1 MQAVRPGDI
10 LIIDSDIVYASA
22 VEAMLTSRGH
32 HTTVCRTASEGR
44 YQLERFTFDVVLVAR
59 ILSDGDGQQLAHEI
73 KNTTDLS
80 ILSVGMFV
88 STPQEIDDIL
98 YRPSGVMLGG
108 QEVNLSHPDEFIS
121 KTLPLEELPGRVQSL
136 MRMGRYQEE
145 IYNAIGTMMKV
156 AEGIEEQDKR
166 MAGHCKRLSI
176 MAVELGATLG
186 CDEWQLTALD
196 RAGYLHDIGKVAI
209 PGAIISKA
217 ERLSPREMEMIQAH
231 CAMGERLCQ
240 DIAALKP
247 VLPIVRHHHER
258 ADGTGY
264 PDRLRG
270 QEIPI
275 LAQIFS
281 IPDIY
286 DALRMW
292 RPYRP
297 PMNQAQAIDIMR
309 QEVMRGYWN
318 RLVFEAFADK
328 VLPGLEDRLN
338 AAHALWPVI

>member
-10 LIIDSDIVYASA
+10 LIIDSDVSYAA
-22 VEAMLTSRGH
+22 AAENALTSRGH
-32 HTTVCRTASEGR
+32 HITLCRTAAEGR
-44 YQLERFTFDVVLVAR
+44 HQLERFTFDVVLCAR
-59 ILSDGDGQQLAHEI
+59 DLTDADGQQLCHDI
-73 KNTTDLS
+73 KTTTD
-80 ILSVGMFV
+80 IATLSVGLLV
-88 STPQEIDDIL
+88 KTTQEIDDIQ
-98 YRPSGVMLGG
+98 YRPSGMVLGG
-108 QEVNLSHPDEFIS
+108 QRIELIPPDEFIS
-121 KTLPLEELPGRVQSL
+121 KNLPLDELPGRVQSL
-136 MRMGRYQEE
+136 MRLGRYQEE
-145 IYNAIGTMMKV
+145 IYSAIGTLMKV

-166 MAGHCKRLSI
+166 MGGHCKRLSI
-176 MAVELGATLG
+176 MAVQLGAVLG
-186 CDEWQLTALD
+186 CDEWQLSALD

-209 PGAIISKA
+209 PGAVISKS
-217 ERLSPREMEMIQAH
+217 ERLSPREMEIIQSH
-231 CAMGERLCQ
+231 CVLGERLCQ
-240 DIAALKP
+240 DVAALKP
-247 VLPIVRHHHER
+247 VLPIIRHHHER

-297 PMNQAQAIDIMR
+297 PMNQAQAVDIMR

-318 RLVFEAFADK
+318 RLIFETFVDQ
-328 VLPGLEDRLN
+328 VLPGIEERLD
-338 AAHALWPVI
+338 AAHALWPQA

>member
-10 LIIDSDIVYASA
+10 LIIDGDVAYAAAAESSLA
-22 VEAMLTSRGH
+22 ARGH
-32 HTTVCRTASEGR
+32 HVTVCRTAAEGR
-44 YQLERFTFDVVLVAR
+44 YQLERFTFDVVLLAR
-59 ILSDGDGQQLAHEI
+59 ILPDADGQQLTHDI
-73 KNTTDLS
+73 KTTTDLA
-80 ILSVGMFV
+80 ILSIGLLVG
-88 STPQEIDDIL
+88 TAQEINDMM
-98 YRPSGVMLGG
+98 YRPSTMMGG
-108 QEVNLSHPDEFIS
+108 QQIDLVDPDEFIS
-121 KTLPLEELPGRVQSL
+121 KQLPVEELPGRVQSL

-145 IYNAIGTMMKV
+145 IYNSVGTLMKV

-166 MAGHCKRLSI
+166 MSGHCKRLSI
-176 MAVELGATLG
+176 MSVHLGAVLG

-196 RAGYLHDIGKVAI
+196 RAGYLHDIGKVSI

-231 CAMGERLCQ
+231 CALGERLCQ
-240 DIAALKP
+240 DVVALKP
-247 VLPIVRHHHER
+247 VLPIIRHHHER

-297 PMNQAQAIDIMR
+297 PMNEAQAVDVLR

-318 RLVFEAFADK
+318 RMIFEAFVNQ
-328 VLPGLEDRLN
+328 VLPGLEDRLD
-338 AAHALWPVI
+338 AAHVLWPQI

>member
-10 LIIDSDIVYASA
+10 LIIDSDIIYAA
-22 VEAMLTSRGH
+22 AAETSLATRGH
-32 HTTVCRTASEGR
+32 HVTVCRTAAEGR
-44 YQLERFTFDVVLVAR
+44 HQLERFTFDVVLVAR
-59 ILSDGDGQQLAHEI
+59 DLSDGDGQLLCHEI
-73 KNTTDLS
+73 KSTTDLA
-80 ILSVGMFV
+80 ILSIGLLVN
-88 STPQEIDDIL
+88 TTQEIDEIM
-98 YRPSGVMLGG
+98 YRPSGMRLGG
-108 QEVNLSHPDEFIS
+108 QEIDLIQPDEFIS
-121 KTLPLEELPGRVQSL
+121 KKLQLDELPGRVQSL

-145 IYNAIGTMMKV
+145 IYNAIGTLMKV

-166 MAGHCKRLSI
+166 MSGHCKRLSI
-176 MAVELGATLG
+176 MAVQLGAVLG

-196 RAGYLHDIGKVAI
+196 RAGYLHDVGKIAI
-209 PGAIISKA
+209 PGAVISKA

-231 CAMGERLCQ
+231 CVLGERLCQ
-240 DIAALKP
+240 DLAALKP
-247 VLPIVRHHHER
+247 VLPIIRHHHER

-297 PMNQAQAIDIMR
+297 PMNQAQAVDIMR

-318 RLVFEAFADK
+318 RLIFETFVEK
-328 VLPGLEDRLN
+328 VLPGIEDQLD
-338 AAHALWPVI
+338 AAHALWPQI